1 MGTLKQRAVSG
12 LVVKTIV
19 LMPVL
24 LALATIGATVLIG
37 RAAQGRTY
45 SDVSLIP
52 HRHVGLV
59 LGCSKRL
66 PDGRIN
72 LFFYKRIQAAAELY
86 RAGKV
91 DYLLV
96 SGDNHIRAYDEA
108 TDMKNSLIEAGVPP
122 EKIYCDFAGFRTL
135 DSVVRAKDVFG
146 QAEITIVSQDFHN
159 RRAIFIAAHRGL
171 DAIGFDAAEVDAYN
185 SFKTR
190 CREQLAKLETVVDV
204 FLLNRQ
210 PRFLGTKVPVG
221 LLGSAGGTG
230 AFSAG
235 PADSAPARAELT
247 QELVAAAKERSH
259 VRVRYVADYV
269 RIPYPGGDVPADT
282 GTCTDE
288 IVRIYRKV
296 GIDLQKEV
304 HEDMLQYFNE
314 YPRQRRWSLDHPDS
328 NIDHRR
334 VPNLMVFF
342 RHHGDNLSI
351 TKNASDYLPGDLVAW
366 NLGGGVTHIGMVIDE
381 KGPSGRYMI
390 LHNIGQG
397 PRIEDV
403 LFDWQIIGH
412 YRYYGPQQ

>member
-1 MGTLKQRAVSG
+1 MSILKQRTIRVLVATAVV
-12 LVVKTIV
+12 LVLVT
-19 LMPVL
+19 
-24 LALATIGATVLIG
+24 TGATVLIG

-45 SDVSLIP
+45 SDVSVIP

-66 PDGRIN
+66 PDGRMN
-72 LFFYKRIQAAAELY
+72 LFFHKRIQAAAELY

-96 SGDNHIRAYDEA
+96 SGDNHIHAYDEA
-108 TDMKNSLIEAGVPP
+108 TDMKNSLIEAGVSP

-135 DSVVRAKDVFG
+135 DSVVRAKEVFG
-146 QAEITIVSQDFHN
+146 QTEITIISQDFHN

-190 CREQLAKLETVVDV
+190 CREQLAKLATVADV
-204 FLLNRQ
+204 FVLRRQ
-210 PRFLGTKVPVG
+210 PRFLGPKLPIGLVDPTDAPPV
-221 LLGSAGGTG
+221 LSSA
-230 AFSAG
+230 
-235 PADSAPARAELT
+235 PADSASSRAELT
-247 QELVAAAKERSH
+247 KKLVAAAKERAH

-288 IVRIYRKV
+288 IIRIYRKV

-304 HEDMLQYFNE
+304 HEDMVQHFNE
-314 YPRQRRWSLDHPDS
+314 YPRQRRWSLDHPDP

-342 RHHGDNLSI
+342 RRYGESLSI
-351 TKNASDYLPGDLVAW
+351 TKDARDYLPGDLVAW
-366 NLGGGVTHIGMVIDE
+366 NLGFGSTHIGMVVDQ
-381 KGPSGRYMI
+381 KGLLSGRYMI
-390 LHNIGQG
+390 LHNIGRG
-397 PRIEDV
+397 PQIEDV

-412 YRYYGPQQ
+412 YRYYGSQR